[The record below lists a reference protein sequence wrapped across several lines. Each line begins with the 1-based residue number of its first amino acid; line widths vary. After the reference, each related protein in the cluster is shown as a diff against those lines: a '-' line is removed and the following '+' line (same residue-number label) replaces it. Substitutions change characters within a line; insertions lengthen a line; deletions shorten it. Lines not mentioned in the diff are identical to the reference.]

1 MKKRYYI
8 SEQNH
13 NRIDNKTYYNPV
25 YDGEH
30 GNVNAAIRAYAKK
43 SNDIDSN
50 YYKLYKAGKDEWIM
64 SAINNRYSECAGQ
77 DVIVQYS
84 IIA

>member
-8 SEQNH
+8 SERNY
-13 NRIDNKTYYNPV
+13 NRIDKKTYYNPV
-25 YDGEH
+25 YVGEH

-50 YYKLYKAGKDEWIM
+50 YYKVYKAGKDEWIM
-64 SAINNRYSECAGQ
+64 SAINNRYSERAGQ